1 MQAITIKNLVP
12 VAAFWLLLAG
22 TASIACEGEELE
34 RTNGMA
40 EHMQFVQQT
49 CNESGTVQDSMN
61 CLREEWG
68 YTLQK
73 MANLSREC
81 QDILREF
88 EPPPE

>member
-1 MQAITIKNLVP
+1 MQPIAIKNLIL
-12 VAAFWLLLAG
+12 AAAWLFVS
-22 TASIACEGEELE
+22 TASFACEGEDLE
-34 RTNGMA
+34 RTNRMA

-68 YTLQK
+68 YTVQK
-73 MANLSREC
+73 MADLPHVC
-81 QDILREF
+81 QDMLREF